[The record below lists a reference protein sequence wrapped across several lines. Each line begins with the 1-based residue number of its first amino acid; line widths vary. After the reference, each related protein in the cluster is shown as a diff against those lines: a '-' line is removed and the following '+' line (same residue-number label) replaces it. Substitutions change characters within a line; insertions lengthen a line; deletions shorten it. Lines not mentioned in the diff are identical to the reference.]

1 MLVCLEARVL
11 SRSSALLFYALPR
24 RADFASLNSH
34 LRSIFCLCLIGHECI
49 GLHFFRN
56 YYVKRPINSPGAFVL
71 SPIALR
77 VVEKLTTFVD
87 YKMSEVGGQKCL
99 FPTLGRSQLWARS
112 GRWEKFGN
120 EIFRLKDRIGRSLC
134 LQPTHEEEA
143 CEFVSR
149 LDLGKSVLPLRI
161 YQISS
166 KFRDEIKPK
175 LGLLRCREFLMKDMY
190 TFDLDVEAAEKTYD
204 AVSNTYSEIFRALR
218 LPVFKVAA
226 EGGLMGDCLSHEFQC
241 PLPVG
246 EDTLSVC
253 PNCNKAVLAKNAGTV
268 PLRTQQTLLDSWMCP
283 DCGSD
288 GQAFSSVE
296 LAHCFLLGDKY
307 TSDFNV
313 RTTTQDGIKILQM
326 GCYGI
331 GMTRLLATAL
341 EHFTTSLAREN
352 PPTELRWPLG
362 FAPYSGAIAL
372 QKDNAKDALSGDE
385 LNRVL
390 ARFMELPSLSI
401 SPSDST
407 FFAGLLPHGDILVDD
422 RPHLS
427 LGRKLLDLRRLGVPW
442 ILIAKGVK
450 GSVNAEY
457 ELVDVNRG
465 GISFTASLDD
475 VAAAFTCS
483 NFQTS
488 LPCINDGQCSRL
500 WHRSDASG

>member
-1 MLVCLEARVL
+1 MHRFTFFSKLLRQGTAVVPVKEEGLASHKLLLL
-11 SRSSALLFYALPR
+11 SGILSA
-24 RADFASLNSH
+24 S
-34 LRSIFCLCLIGHECI
+34 
-49 GLHFFRN
+49 
-56 YYVKRPINSPGAFVL
+56 SPGAFVL

-77 VVEKLTTFVD
+77 AVEKLTAFID

-99 FPTLGRSQLWARS
+99 FPTLGRSQLWVQS
-112 GRWEKFGN
+112 GRWEKFGS
-120 EIFRLKDRIGRSLC
+120 EMFRLKDRIGRSLC

-143 CEFVSR
+143 CEFVGR
-149 LDLGKSVLPLRI
+149 LGLGNSVLPLRI

-190 TFDLDVEAAEKTYD
+190 SFDLDIESAEETYY
-204 AVSNTYSEIFRALR
+204 AVSNTYSEIFRTLR

-226 EGGLMGDCLSHEFQC
+226 EGGLMGDCPSHEFHC

-253 PNCNKAVLAKNAGTV
+253 PSCNKAVLAKNAGTV
-268 PLRTQQTLLDSWMCP
+268 SLAIQQILLDSRTCP

-288 GQAFSSVE
+288 RRAFKSVE

-307 TSDFNV
+307 TSNFNV
-313 RTTTQDGIKILQM
+313 KTTTQDGIKTLQM

-331 GMTRLLATAL
+331 GITRLLATAL
-341 EHFTTSLAREN
+341 EHFTASLAREN

-372 QKDNAKDALSGDE
+372 QKDNAKDALSTDE
-385 LNRVL
+385 LNAVL
-390 ARFMELPSLSI
+390 ARFRDLPSPSV
-401 SPSDST
+401 SPTSGST

-422 RPHLS
+422 RPRLS

-442 ILIAKGVK
+442 ILIAKGLKDV
-450 GSVNAEY
+450 VNAEY

-475 VAAAFTCS
+475 VATAFTRS
-483 NFQTS
+483 DFQIS
-488 LPCINDGQCSRL
+488 LPCTNVGQCSRL
-500 WHRSDASG
+500 WHRSDASR